1 MIPILIA
8 LVGVVLLGLATGF
21 FLAVS
26 IGIRRRDSRGTY
38 RSLRDDEESTPLSRT
53 GSLVVGLRFRD
64 GGHTA
69 PDPDHAPSGR
79 VPSSGRT
86 PTPV

>member
-1 MIPILIA
+1 MIPITIA

-26 IGIRRRDSRGTY
+26 IGIRRRDKGTY

-64 GGHTA
+64 GERSA
-69 PDPDHAPSGR
+69 PEPSHSSPD
-79 VPSSGRT
+79 RT
-86 PTPV
+86 PSAV